1 MAPGSRSMTACRP
14 QADMRKAPRG
24 RRAVKVAAAALSW
37 FFTPSTLGLPVR
49 ATAQPAVKLHAG
61 FSMATLGGPDSTDV
75 DHRFHDVDHGF
86 HDMSITVWER
96 RSIAAL
102 GLGVEG

>member
-49 ATAQPAVKLHAG
+49 ATAQPAVEASRGVQHGHAWW
-61 FSMATLGGPDSTDV
+61 SRIPP
-75 DHRFHDVDHGF
+75 
-86 HDMSITVWER
+86 MSITDSTMSITDSTTC
-96 RSIAAL
+96 RSPC
-102 GLGVEG
+102 GSGGP